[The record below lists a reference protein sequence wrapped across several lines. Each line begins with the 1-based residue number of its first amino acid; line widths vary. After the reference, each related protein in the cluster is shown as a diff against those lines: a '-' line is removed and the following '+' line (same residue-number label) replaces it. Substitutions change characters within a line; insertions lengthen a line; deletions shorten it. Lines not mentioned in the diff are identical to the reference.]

1 MARLRGFEPLTRRFV
16 VCYSIQLSYRRT
28 LEQESYWKTL
38 LKLRHHN
45 VELKLLPANLLKATI
60 SLKNS

>member
-1 MARLRGFEPLTRRFV
+1 
-16 VCYSIQLSYRRT
+16 
-28 LEQESYWKTL
+28 
-38 LKLRHHN
+38 LRHHN

>member
-28 LEQESYWKTL
+28 SGFARDGM
-38 LKLRHHN
+38 RHHN
-45 VELKLLPANLLKATI
+45 GETQLLPANLSKVKKI
-60 SLKNS
+60 